1 MIRSIRPWGI
11 LGGLAA
17 MVLTVRQQAAAENSM
32 DGTQEAGM
40 SGMVHST
47 ERVSQD
53 ELHHTMKSMS
63 MRHIDMDPHMKMAE
77 LRPPKPGDQEFA
89 DEIVAKL
96 RPAPNVPS
104 PMKHFTNWKYAMKA
118 IFTFD
123 PTEPTS
129 LFYEKDGSTYKLI
142 GAIYTAPK
150 RYSAD
155 DLDKRVPLS
164 IAQWHEHVN
173 FCMPPKDQRPEML
186 GPNPRF
192 GLKGSITTKEECQ
205 AGGGRF
211 YPVVFNWMVHVYPFE
226 QTREK
231 MWSRRACS
239 PGMTSK
245 AERHID
251 EAAKQ
256 LAFPGLA
263 QFGGRG

>member
-1 MIRSIRPWGI
+1 
-11 LGGLAA
+11 
-17 MVLTVRQQAAAENSM
+17 
-32 DGTQEAGM
+32 
-40 SGMVHST
+40 
-47 ERVSQD
+47 
-53 ELHHTMKSMS
+53 
-63 MRHIDMDPHMKMAE
+63 
-77 LRPPKPGDQEFA
+77 
-89 DEIVAKL
+89 VAKL
-96 RPAPNVPS
+96 RPAIETYRDVKAAEADGYKEFALNVPS

-129 LFYEKDGSTYKLI
+129 LLYEKDGSTYKLI

-173 FCMPPKDQRPEML
+173 FWMPPKDQRPEML

-226 QTREK
+226 QTREE
-231 MWSRRACS
+231 MWSRRTCS